1 MSRRSIVETS
11 EDGRTEI
18 DYSLLSGVE
27 IDRRIHAHEE
37 RYGATLH
44 DYSLSFSC
52 DAASPHE
59 LNDIMDWERL
69 VEERDERALT
79 TSFSILAR

>member
-11 EDGRTEI
+11 EGGRTEI
-18 DYSLLSGVE
+18 DYSSLSRVE
-27 IDRRIHAHEE
+27 LDSRIHVYEE
-37 RYGATLH
+37 RYGAALR

-59 LNDIMDWERL
+59 MNDIMDWERL
-69 VEERDERALT
+69 VEERDERAHKYRQN
-79 TSFSILAR
+79 ARSR

>member
-11 EDGRTEI
+11 EGGRTEI
-18 DYSLLSGVE
+18 DYSSLTGAE
-27 IDRRIHAHEE
+27 IDRRIHAHEA
-37 RYGATLH
+37 RYGSTLR

-69 VEERDERALT
+69 VEERDERAHKYRENT
-79 TSFSILAR
+79 RSR

>member
-11 EDGRTEI
+11 EGGRTET
-18 DYSLLSGVE
+18 DYSSLPGAE

-37 RYGATLH
+37 RYGATLR
-44 DYSLSFSC
+44 DYSMSFSC

-69 VEERDERALT
+69 LEERDERAHKYRQNT
-79 TSFSILAR
+79 RSR

>member
-11 EDGRTEI
+11 EGGRTEI
-18 DYSLLSGVE
+18 DYSSLPGVE
-27 IDRRIHAHEE
+27 IDIRIHAYEE
-37 RYGATLH
+37 RYGATLR
-44 DYSLSFSC
+44 DDSLSFSC

-69 VEERDERALT
+69 VEERGERAHKYRQKT
-79 TSFSILAR
+79 RSR